1 LPGTVKLNGG
11 EEMKLLVRLG
21 NVVGIHF
28 VPENHVV
35 AVMRLGMYHR
45 LGGPGFIWRIPLIES
60 VTPPIKIGIRFLPFV
75 VKRALTK
82 DAISINVDLTVLYSF
97 DPSLS
102 IRQIAAQLVRCTPDV
117 LEGIVEDK
125 VDNCLRQIVARFE
138 AKQLCEG
145 ETIVQIQHELS
156 RSLTAELRPLGLS
169 PAQDGGVMIKEVN
182 LPEDLLRTILEAK
195 RHELT
200 LEVLKK
206 YGDGKIDKAV
216 IAEFANN
223 PASQDGALPLLMLAN
238 LLGLPGIV
246 GGNAHQHARSALQR
260 EP

>member
-1 LPGTVKLNGG
+1 
-11 EEMKLLVRLG
+11 MKVLVRLG
-21 NVVGIHF
+21 NAVGIHF

-45 LGGPGFIWRIPLIES
+45 LGGPGFIWCIPLIER
-60 VTPPIKIGIRFLPFV
+60 VTSPINIGIRFLPFA

-82 DAISINVDLTVLYSF
+82 DAISINVGLTVLYNF
-97 DPSLS
+97 DPKLPT
-102 IRQIAAQLVRCTPDV
+102 RPIAAQLVRCTPD
-117 LEGIVEDK
+117 LLKGIVEDK
-125 VDNCLRQIVARFE
+125 VDNCLRRIVARFE

-145 ETIVQIQHELS
+145 ETIVQIQHELT
-156 RSLTAELRPLGLS
+156 RSLTVELRPLGLR
-169 PAQDGGVMIKEVN
+169 PARDGGVMIKEVN
-182 LPEDLLRTILEAK
+182 LPEGLHRTILEAK

-200 LEVLKK
+200 LEVLKT

-216 IAEFANN
+216 VAEIANN

-246 GGNAHQHARSALQR
+246 RGDGYQHS
-260 EP
+260 

>member
-1 LPGTVKLNGG
+1 
-11 EEMKLLVRLG
+11 MKVLVRLG
-21 NVVGIHF
+21 NAVGIHF

-35 AVMRLGMYHR
+35 AVMRRGMYHR

-60 VTPPIKIGIRFLPFV
+60 VTPPIEIGIRFLPFT

-82 DAISINVDLTVLYSF
+82 DAMSINVDLTVLYSF

-102 IRQIAAQLVRCTPDV
+102 IRQIAAQLVRCVPDV
-117 LEGIVEDK
+117 LEGIVVDK
-125 VDNCLRQIVARFE
+125 VDNCLRRIVARFE

-145 ETIVQIQHELS
+145 ETVAQIQHELT

-169 PAQDGGVMIKEVN
+169 PARNGGVIIKEVT
-182 LPEDLLRTILEAK
+182 LPEGLLRTILEAK
-195 RHELT
+195 RHETT
-200 LEVLKK
+200 LEVFKK

-216 IAEFANN
+216 IAELANN
-223 PASQDGALPLLMLAN
+223 PTSQDGTLPLLMLAN

-246 GGNAHQHARSALQR
+246 RGDGHQHARSAVQR

>member
-1 LPGTVKLNGG
+1 MGG
-11 EEMKLLVRLG
+11 QKMKVLVRLG
-21 NVVGIHF
+21 KAVGIHF

-35 AVMRLGMYHR
+35 AVMRLGMYHH
-45 LGGPGFIWRIPLIES
+45 LGRPGFIWCIPLMES
-60 VTPPIKIGIRFLPFV
+60 VTPPIKSGIRFLSFTL
-75 VKRALTK
+75 KGALTK
-82 DAISINVDLTVLYSF
+82 DAISVNVGLTVLYSF
-97 DPSLS
+97 DPSLP
-102 IRQIAAQLVRCTPDV
+102 IRPIAAQLVRCTPDV

-125 VDNCLRQIVARFE
+125 VDNCLRRIVARFE
-138 AKQLCEG
+138 AKQLCQG
-145 ETIVQIQHELS
+145 ETVAQIQHELS
-156 RSLTAELRPLGLS
+156 RSLTAELRLLGLS
-169 PAQDGGVMIKEVN
+169 PARNGGVIIKEVN

-246 GGNAHQHARSALQR
+246 RGNAHQHARSALQR